1 MKNFRKRTRDGDS
14 DAEDAGAAPSAAAA
28 RLAVQQRLSAAG
40 RPAAPPPAPAP
51 AAAPAPA
58 PAASLARALG
68 GGHLAEASA
77 AAASGVS
84 SSAALQAVPGGAFAA
99 AEATVAPERDGR
111 ARLEHSVALQRA
123 TLAELEGGGQRTYR
137 GAAGY
142 VDFRSGPRDAKEV
155 VAAAKHSGALGPSRA
170 PANVR
175 GICRVDY
182 APDVCKDWKETG
194 QCPFGDAC
202 IFLHDRGDYKSGW
215 QIERDWAAAKKDKER
230 RVAEVLAAG
239 GTLEEAEALERAAEG
254 GAGGGGGGGGAPQ
267 PPPLPFACHICRGP
281 FQAPVQTACGH
292 YFCEGCALE
301 RNRASPDC
309 AFCGAPTHGI
319 FHAAPKLRAAML
331 ERKAKEGGG
340 EGAGGGGGGGGD
352 DSGAG
357 GGGGGGG
364 AQAAQAAGSWEE
376 E

>member
-14 DAEDAGAAPSAAAA
+14 DAEDSSAAPSAAAA
-28 RLAVQQRLSAAG
+28 RHAVQQRLSAAG

-58 PAASLARALG
+58 SLARALG

-77 AAASGVS
+77 AAASEIN

-215 QIERDWAAAKKDKER
+215 QIERDWAAARKDRER

-239 GTLEEAEALERAAEG
+239 GTLEEAEARERAAEG
-254 GAGGGGGGGGAPQ
+254 GAGAGAATAPP
-267 PPPLPFACHICRGP
+267 PPPLPFACHICRGA
-281 FQAPVQTACGH
+281 FQAPVQTTCGH
-292 YFCEGCALE
+292 YFCEACAVA

-319 FHAAPKLRAAML
+319 FHAAPKLRAALL
-331 ERKAKEGGG
+331 ERQAKEGS
-340 EGAGGGGGGGGD
+340 EA
-352 DSGAG
+352 AA

-364 AQAAQAAGSWEE
+364 AQDAQAAGSWEE
-376 E
+376 EQ

>member
-1 MKNFRKRTRDGDS
+1 M
-14 DAEDAGAAPSAAAA
+14 
-28 RLAVQQRLSAAG
+28 
-40 RPAAPPPAPAP
+40 
-51 AAAPAPA
+51 
-58 PAASLARALG
+58 
-68 GGHLAEASA
+68 
-77 AAASGVS
+77 
-84 SSAALQAVPGGAFAA
+84 
-99 AEATVAPERDGR
+99 APERDGR
-111 ARLEHSVALQRA
+111 ARLEHSVALQHA

-215 QIERDWAAAKKDKER
+215 QIERDWAAARKDREK

-254 GAGGGGGGGGAPQ
+254 GAGAGAATA
-267 PPPLPFACHICRGP
+267 PPLPLPFACHICRGA
-281 FQAPVQTACGH
+281 FQAPVQTTCGH
-292 YFCEGCALE
+292 YFCEACAVA

-319 FHAAPKLRAAML
+319 FHAAPKLRAALL
-331 ERKAKEGGG
+331 ERQAKEGS
-340 EGAGGGGGGGGD
+340 EAAAGGGGGT
-352 DSGAG
+352 
-357 GGGGGGG
+357 
-364 AQAAQAAGSWEE
+364 QAAQAAGSWEE
-376 E
+376 EQ